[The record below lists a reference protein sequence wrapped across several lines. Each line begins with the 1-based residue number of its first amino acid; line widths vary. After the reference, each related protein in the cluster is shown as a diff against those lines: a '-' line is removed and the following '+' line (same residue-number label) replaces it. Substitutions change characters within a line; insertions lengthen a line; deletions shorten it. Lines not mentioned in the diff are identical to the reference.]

1 MNYAQAL
8 EKEVEKLCST
18 QEKLHNAES
27 EIRTLKSF
35 LTTKTAIVEKRKKE
49 LRDTKAKMSEL
60 EEKDARRAV
69 ILADVLEKTARQY
82 QQQLGALPISRSGKV
97 SPEKRYTIVQTPL
110 QTQELRYYLTDWISV
125 LMSYSI
131 CLQVCKCPSHPS
143 RRRTTRARIKQKTND
158 EELHIG
164 WTRCGFCNSGST
176 CVHRTNRDKC
186 PQETQSKSKYMSIT

>member
-1 MNYAQAL
+1 MNYIIQEL

-82 QQQLGALPISRSGKV
+82 QQQLGALPVSRGGKISPGK
-97 SPEKRYTIVQTPL
+97 RNTVQTPL
-110 QTQELRYYLTDWISV
+110 QTRELRYISYRLDLNIDELQCVV
-125 LMSYSI
+125 LI
-131 CLQVCKCPSHPS
+131 GVQVLQPFL
-143 RRRTTRARIKQKTND
+143 QK
-158 EELHIG
+158 
-164 WTRCGFCNSGST
+164 
-176 CVHRTNRDKC
+176 
-186 PQETQSKSKYMSIT
+186 KSS

>member
-1 MNYAQAL
+1 MD
-8 EKEVEKLCST
+8 KLCST

-82 QQQLGALPISRSGKV
+82 QQQLGAPPISGSGKV
-97 SPEKRYTIVQTPL
+97 SPGKRHTIVQTPL
-110 QTQELRYYLTDWISV
+110 QTQELRYFSRGLD
-125 LMSYSI
+125 LSI
-131 CLQVCKCPSHPS
+131 
-143 RRRTTRARIKQKTND
+143 D
-158 EELHIG
+158 EL
-164 WTRCGFCNSGST
+164 
-176 CVHRTNRDKC
+176 
-186 PQETQSKSKYMSIT
+186 

>member
-1 MNYAQAL
+1 MQDL
-8 EKEVEKLCST
+8 EKELEKLNLT

-82 QQQLGALPISRSGKV
+82 QQQLGTHSVGRGGRV
-97 SPEKRYTIVQTPL
+97 SPAKSHIVHGAHHEP
-110 QTQELRYYLTDWISV
+110 ELRYTFLKC
-125 LMSYSI
+125 SY
-131 CLQVCKCPSHPS
+131 Q
-143 RRRTTRARIKQKTND
+143 
-158 EELHIG
+158 
-164 WTRCGFCNSGST
+164 
-176 CVHRTNRDKC
+176 
-186 PQETQSKSKYMSIT
+186 YY

>member
-1 MNYAQAL
+1 MYVKDL

-82 QQQLGALPISRSGKV
+82 QQQLGALPISRGGEV
-97 SPEKRYTIVQTPL
+97 SPGKKHIIQTPL
-110 QTQELRYYLTDWISV
+110 QAQELRY
-125 LMSYSI
+125 
-131 CLQVCKCPSHPS
+131 CLQNLLM
-143 RRRTTRARIKQKTND
+143 I
-158 EELHIG
+158 
-164 WTRCGFCNSGST
+164 
-176 CVHRTNRDKC
+176 
-186 PQETQSKSKYMSIT
+186 

>member
-1 MNYAQAL
+1 MNYVQGL
-8 EKEVEKLCST
+8 EKEVEKLCTT

-82 QQQLGALPISRSGKV
+82 QQQLDALPTSTSGKV
-97 SPEKRYTIVQTPL
+97 SHGKRHTVVQTPF
-110 QTQELRYYLTDWISV
+110 QAQELRYSLTDWISV
-125 LMSYSI
+125 FNELHYVPPG
-131 CLQVCKCPSHPS
+131 LQVPRPSL
-143 RRRTTRARIKQKTND
+143 QK
-158 EELHIG
+158 E
-164 WTRCGFCNSGST
+164 NS
-176 CVHRTNRDKC
+176 
-186 PQETQSKSKYMSIT
+186 

>member
-1 MNYAQAL
+1 MRPLIFKSCMHVQDL

-18 QEKLHNAES
+18 QEKLHNAEG

-82 QQQLGALPISRSGKV
+82 QQQLGALSVGIGGKV
-97 SPEKRYTIVQTPL
+97 SSGKRHNIQTPL
-110 QTQELRYYLTDWISV
+110 QAQELRY
-125 LMSYSI
+125 
-131 CLQVCKCPSHPS
+131 
-143 RRRTTRARIKQKTND
+143 
-158 EELHIG
+158 
-164 WTRCGFCNSGST
+164 
-176 CVHRTNRDKC
+176 
-186 PQETQSKSKYMSIT
+186 